1 MSGDADPVPLVSG
14 TGSGPTELD
23 AFDAAL
29 AEAGV
34 CEYNLVELS
43 SVLPAGA
50 EPAVGAPV
58 PDWRTGELV
67 ATVLAA
73 ATGDGPVAAGIG
85 WTLAEEGG
93 VFYEETTADAAT
105 CEKRLR
111 TGLARARER
120 RDWTWTDGVE
130 TEVVAHEPAGDRA
143 GAAVVAAVY
152 GPVALRDG
160 PGTLG
165 GRPD

>member
-1 MSGDADPVPLVSG
+1 MTERTDRVPVVRG

-34 CEYNLVELS
+34 ADYNLVELS

-50 EPAVGAPV
+50 RPAVGAPV
-58 PDWRTGELV
+58 PEWRTGELV

-73 ATGDGPVAAGIG
+73 ETGDGPVAAGLG
-85 WTLAEEGG
+85 WSLAEEGG
-93 VFYEETTADAAT
+93 VFYEETAAT
-105 CEKRLR
+105 APDCEERLR

-120 RDWTWTDGVE
+120 RDWTWTGGVE
-130 TEVVAHEPAGDRA
+130 TEVVARDPTAEPAS
-143 GAAVVAAVY
+143 AAVVAAVY
-152 GPVALRDG
+152 GPLALRDG

-165 GRPD
+165 DPD